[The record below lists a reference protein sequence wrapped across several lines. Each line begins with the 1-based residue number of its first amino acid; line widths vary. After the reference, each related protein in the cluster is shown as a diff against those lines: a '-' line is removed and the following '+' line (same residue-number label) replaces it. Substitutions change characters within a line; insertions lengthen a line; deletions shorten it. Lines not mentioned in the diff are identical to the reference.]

1 MQYVY
6 VLCFSYRHLKALK
19 PEHKEMEKE
28 MFMLALLFE
37 SPEMWVQRL
46 PDKPIFF
53 FFFGLVISVPMNRS
67 QFWAGSRRVFLHL
80 RGPVPF
86 LILSGGFMPFGLKV
100 ALIEMQGEKTK
111 QNKNA

>member
-6 VLCFSYRHLKALK
+6 VLCFSYRDLKALK

-53 FFFGLVISVPMNRS
+53 FGLIIPVPMNRS

-86 LILSGGFMPFGLKV
+86 LILSGGFMPFGPKV
-100 ALIEMQGEKTK
+100 ALIETQGKKTK
-111 QNKNA
+111 NA